1 MTQVAI
7 LGTGLIG
14 ASIGLALKQ
23 NSDVKLDQII
33 GYDRERRNSRQAK
46 KIGSIDKEEGNL
58 ANAVREAGLIILA
71 APILSN
77 HKLIEEIAPF
87 VAEGAVVTDTG
98 STKAATLLH
107 AAEHLPQGVHFV
119 GSHPMSGKTEVG
131 PEHADADLFKDQ
143 RWVIT
148 APPGAS
154 QDSVKVVIS
163 LAHGVGALPMIMDAE
178 EHDAYVAAISHM
190 PMVAAHA
197 LFQLARRS
205 EAWPE
210 LSLLAAGGFKSSTR
224 LAATDPSMAYDIV
237 ATNREQTVHWVDR
250 FIEELRR
257 IRDDINNDDREELFT
272 QIAKTEL
279 DYSAYLLGIV
289 GRKEEG
295 PGVHTA
301 GLDFSTMLVGQAMKD
316 KIDQMS
322 EGSEERVRERELES
336 RLKRDI

>member
-14 ASIGLALKQ
+14 TSIGLALKQ
-23 NSDVKLDQII
+23 NPEVRIEQIV
-33 GYDRERRNSRQAK
+33 GYDRQRRNSRRAK
-46 KIGSIDKEEGNL
+46 KIGAVDREEGKI
-58 ANAVREAGLIILA
+58 ANAVRDAGLVILA

-77 HKLIEEIAPF
+77 HRLIEEIAPF
-87 VAEGAVVTDTG
+87 VEEGAVVTDTG
-98 STKAATLLH
+98 STKAATLRH
-107 AAEHLPQGVHFV
+107 ARQHLPKSVHFV
-119 GSHPMSGKTEVG
+119 GSHPMAGKTEVG
-131 PEHADADLFKDQ
+131 PDHADANLFKDQ

-148 APPGAS
+148 APT
-154 QDSVKVVIS
+154 DSSEDAVNVVLS
-163 LAHGVGALPMIMDAE
+163 LAQGVGALPMLMDPD

-197 LFQLARRS
+197 LFQLVRRS

-224 LAATDPSMAYDIV
+224 LTATDPSMAYDIID
-237 ATNREQTVHWVDR
+237 TNREQTLHWLDR

-257 IRDDINNDDREELFT
+257 VRKDISENDREQLFT

-279 DYSAYLLGIV
+279 DYSAYLLGAV
-289 GRKEEG
+289 GRKEEEELVP
-295 PGVHTA
+295 PGF
-301 GLDFSTMLVGQAMKD
+301 DFSSMMIGQAMKD
-316 KIDQMS
+316 KVDSMS
-322 EGSEERVRERELES
+322 YSSEERVREQELAR